1 MRFQHHLRIAVS
13 VLHLATGSIATTSS
27 LDSSKWGLGN
37 GFQLTWSGPTN
48 QVVILQNN
56 TDIWS
61 TNPHQN
67 FLSAR
72 PGRDSI
78 VGEGGNFKIT
88 PTDAPLCS
96 GMNVTKVEYQ
106 YWDNSLICHSVALRG
121 NLLGC
126 GDSLKGSIG
135 GTFSAYFW
143 VPKDLP
149 DRVAFQI
156 DVAPA
161 SNSKAPLTSI
171 SVTFKSSAEE
181 DFYGLGAQA
190 SFASLKNQSIPVFS
204 REQGMGRGDQPN
216 TLIQNLVGFFA
227 GGDQFTTYT
236 AIPQYI
242 STKGSAFYLSKNS
255 TSYANFDFTKPDRVS
270 VHYDELSVSGQ
281 LLQAGSMLDAISA
294 VTEYTGKMRTLPKWV
309 DEGAVIGIQGGEQ
322 KVEKVVKDA
331 IAAECPVVGV
341 WLQDW

>member
-1 MRFQHHLRIAVS
+1 MRFRHHLELAIS
-13 VLHLATGSIATTSS
+13 VLHLATCSIATTNALVSS
-27 LDSSKWGLGN
+27 EWGMGN
-37 GFQLTWSGPTN
+37 GFQLTWSGSTN
-48 QVVILQNN
+48 QVVILQND
-56 TDIWS
+56 TEIWS
-61 TNPHQN
+61 TNPHQS

-72 PGRDSI
+72 SGHDSI
-78 VGEGGNFKIT
+78 VGEGGNFQIT
-88 PTDAPLCS
+88 PTNAPLCS
-96 GMNVTKVEYQ
+96 GMNVTKVEYRH
-106 YWDNSLICHSVALRG
+106 WDSSLICHSVALSG

-126 GDSLKGSIG
+126 GTSLEGSTG
-135 GTFSAYFW
+135 GKFSAYFW

-156 DVAPA
+156 DVAPEINNK
-161 SNSKAPLTSI
+161 SPLTSI
-171 SVTFKSSAEE
+171 VVTFKSSADE

-204 REQGMGRGDQPN
+204 REQGMGRGDEPN
-216 TLIQNLVGFFA
+216 TMIQNFVSFFA
-227 GGDQFTTYT
+227 GGDKFTTYT

-242 STKGSAFYLSKNS
+242 STKGSAFYLSKNA
-255 TSYANFDFTKPDRVS
+255 TSYANFDFTKPDSVS

-281 LLQAGSMLDAISA
+281 LLQAGSMLDAITS
-294 VTEYTGKMRTLPKWV
+294 VTEYTGKMRPLPKWV